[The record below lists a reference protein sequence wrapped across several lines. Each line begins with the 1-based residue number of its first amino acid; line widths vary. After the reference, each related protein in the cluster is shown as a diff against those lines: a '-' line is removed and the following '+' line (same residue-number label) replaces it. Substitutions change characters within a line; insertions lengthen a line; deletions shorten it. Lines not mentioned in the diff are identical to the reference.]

1 MLTKDSNLWLFT
13 VQDQAA
19 RIYGQWKHQ
28 GASIKTIMV
37 QTESSAIETSATGT
51 KLDSQFLKSSGSEPL
66 NFGFSLNKLLTA
78 LAMDFMEI
86 VSEESSRPARVHSI
100 EFDSQQSIM
109 IDKLVANLES
119 LKFKLWIWTA
129 RRELVAI
136 G

>member
-1 MLTKDSNLWLFT
+1 
-13 VQDQAA
+13 
-19 RIYGQWKHQ
+19 
-28 GASIKTIMV
+28 MV

-119 LKFKLWIWTA
+119 LKFKL
-129 RRELVAI
+129 
-136 G
+136 